1 MKKIKDLNLKDIKKI
16 NEMNESDIRS
26 ELKISSKNLYVLR
39 MKKELG
45 EQKQTHLIK
54 TLRRYIAQ
62 LNTVANSKGLNIG

>member
-1 MKKIKDLNLKDIKKI
+1 MKEIKDLNLKELSKL
-16 NEMNESDIRS
+16 NEMDEKALKA
-26 ELKISSKNLYVLR
+26 ELSASSKNLYTLN

-62 LNTVANSKGLNIG
+62 INTVANSKGLNIG

>member
-1 MKKIKDLNLKDIKKI
+1 MKEIKDLNLKELVKL
-16 NEMNESDIRS
+16 NEMSEKDLRS
-26 ELKISSKNLYVLR
+26 ELTTSSKNLYVLR

-62 LNTVANSKGLNIG
+62 LNTVATSKGLNIG

>member
-1 MKKIKDLNLKDIKKI
+1 MKEIKDLNLKELSKL
-16 NEMNESDIRS
+16 NEMSEKDLRS
-26 ELKISSKNLYVLR
+26 ELTASSKNLYVLR

-62 LNTVANSKGLNIG
+62 LNTVASSKGLNIG

>member
-1 MKKIKDLNLKDIKKI
+1 MSEKDL
-16 NEMNESDIRS
+16 RS
-26 ELKISSKNLYVLR
+26 ELTTSSKNLYVLR

-62 LNTVANSKGLNIG
+62 LNTVATSKGLNIG